1 MRQHLSSEPPLV
13 IRERGALLSVVTLL
27 LAGGLC
33 LSAQAAASVSEATAE
48 ARAQKIRIETLSNR
62 ADLISGGEALVRVT
76 ARNPKQLRRL
86 KLFVG
91 SREVTSS
98 FAVRPD
104 GTFEGLITGLALG
117 ENTVKALLRNGS
129 GAQLTITN
137 HPIGGPVFSGPQ
149 IQPWVCGTEAVGLG
163 APTDSQ
169 CDAPASYSYVYKSS
183 ASGKFEP
190 YNLASPPADM
200 TTTTTDQGVAVPYI
214 VRVEKGAED
223 RGLYEI
229 AVLDDPGKGWEPW
242 ASQARWNHKLLIP
255 FGGNVG
261 PQHSQRAGLSALV
274 DRALSRG
281 FMVAESGLNVE
292 GEDANSNVSAEA
304 LMMLKEHIT
313 ERYGAIRYTIG
324 EGCSGGSLQ
333 QQTIAAMYPG
343 LLNGIQPNCS
353 FPDLWSTA
361 PDLVDCHLLRTYFE
375 KNTSEPWVPQIDGHH
390 DPSDCG
396 AWDVGL
402 YSVSE
407 PGKASNC
414 NLPENEV
421 YNPETN
427 PEGARCDLQDY
438 QINIWGPRPESEW
451 GPVEQRIHKG
461 FANRPYANVGVQYG
475 LKALHAALITPAEFA
490 NLNSKVGCG
499 DVDDHPTAS
508 RCAINQFTAVTAY
521 RAGQITDARQLASV
535 PIVDLRGWSE
545 TAEIHTSVYSYA
557 MRARLDA
564 ENGNHANQII
574 WTYRAAAPLVG
585 EEANVTPEVGLR
597 SFLLVDHWLGAIEA
611 DPRGVPLAQK
621 VREDKPAEA
630 VDACFPSNTEPT
642 EVTEMSLCEAQFPHY
657 ENTRIAAGGPLS
669 NEILECQLK
678 PLSRGDYK
686 VSFTEEQWA
695 QLQQA
700 FPTGVCDYS
709 KPGVGE
715 QPSIPWMSF
724 QSGPGGQ
731 PLGPPPKST
740 PLR

>member
-1 MRQHLSSEPPLV
+1 
-13 IRERGALLSVVTLL
+13 
-27 LAGGLC
+27 
-33 LSAQAAASVSEATAE
+33 
-48 ARAQKIRIETLSNR
+48 
-62 ADLISGGEALVRVT
+62 
-76 ARNPKQLRRL
+76 
-86 KLFVG
+86 
-91 SREVTSS
+91 
-98 FAVRPD
+98 
-104 GTFEGLITGLALG
+104 
-117 ENTVKALLRNGS
+117 
-129 GAQLTITN
+129 
-137 HPIGGPVFSGPQ
+137 VFSGPQ

-190 YNLASPPADM
+190 YNPASPPADM
-200 TTTTTDQGVAVPYI
+200 TTTTTDQGVTVPYI

-229 AVLDDPGKGWEPW
+229 AVLDEPGKGWEPW
-242 ASQARWNHKLLIP
+242 ASQAGWNHKLLIP

-274 DRALSRG
+274 DNALSRG

-304 LMMLKEHIT
+304 LMMLKEHIIDS
-313 ERYGAIRYTIG
+313 YGPIRFTIG

-333 QQTIAAMYPG
+333 QQTIASMYPG

-353 FPDLWSTA
+353 FPDLWTTA
-361 PDLVDCHLLRTYFE
+361 PDLVDCHLLLTYFE
-375 KNTSEPWVPQIDGHH
+375 KNPSEPWVPQIDGHH

-396 AWDVGL
+396 VWNAGL
-402 YSVSE
+402 YSLSE

-461 FANRPYANVGVQYG
+461 FANRPYDNLGVEYG
-475 LKALHAALITPAEFA
+475 LKALQAGLITPAEFA
-490 NLNSKVGCG
+490 NINSRVGCD
-499 DVDDHPTAS
+499 DVDAHPTAS
-508 RCAINQFTAVTAY
+508 RCAMNQFTAVTAY
-521 RAGQITDARQLASV
+521 RAGQINDARQLASV

-545 TAEIHTSVYSYA
+545 TGEIHTSVYSYA

-574 WTYRAAAPLVG
+574 WTYRAAAPIVG
-585 EEANVTPEVGLR
+585 EEANVTPEVALK
-597 SFLLVDHWLGAIEA
+597 SFLLIDHWLGAIEA
-611 DPRGVPLAQK
+611 DHRGGPLAQK

-630 VDACFPSNTEPT
+630 VDACFPNNTSPT
-642 EVTEMSLCEAQFPHY
+642 EITEMSVCEAQFPHY
-657 ENTRIAAGGPLS
+657 ENTRMAAGGPLS
-669 NEILECQLK
+669 GALLKCQLK
-678 PLSRGDYK
+678 PLSHGDYK
-686 VSFTEEQWA
+686 ATFTEEQWA

-709 KPGVGE
+709 KPGVGD

-724 QSGPGGQ
+724 QNGPGGQ
-731 PLGPPPKST
+731 PLGAPPGSQ
-740 PLR
+740 PLK